1 MGFLLVQVKVSREG
15 GEIKE
20 EVEGEDQWKEKEARQ
35 KEEQPPPKKAKI
47 NRYMGFKEDPFIYL
61 TVRIQIIN
69 KDKNCL
75 GISSEIFFI
84 FYKLYLDNC

>member
-61 TVRIQIIN
+61 KVRIQIIN
-69 KDKNCL
+69 RTKTVKAYPL
-75 GISSEIFFI
+75 KFFSYFISYI
-84 FYKLYLDNC
+84 